1 MLEQV
6 RVYNDAKSR
15 VPAVIANVVQ
25 LAELPSVTVKVVLIV
40 SGPNDALLNVYV
52 TLACGVGVNVGY
64 APAADNVKLL
74 TMFRFVVPGL
84 NDVDPKFRFLY
95 QPPVA
100 SVPTL
105 APVVNVRLT
114 AFVVDPPVA
123 PNWNVL
129 VLPISAT
136 VNPPG
141 PVYENPVTVV
151 MPNTTVADVVCV
163 RLMFPAVVLPKAIER
178 VLVLLEVNIPV
189 DRITLSAKVNVP
201 AVKVYV
207 PVAVSE

>member
-6 RVYNDAKSR
+6 RVYDDAKSR

-25 LAELPSVTVKVVLIV
+25 LAELPSVTVKVVLMV

-52 TLACGVGVNVGY
+52 TLACGVGVNVRY
-64 APAADNVKLL
+64 APADDNVKLL
-74 TMFRFVVPGL
+74 TMFRVVVPGL

-95 QPPVA
+95 HPAVVN
-100 SVPTL
+100 VPTL
-105 APVVNVRLT
+105 APVVNVRLI
-114 AFVVDPPVA
+114 AFEVVPPVV
-123 PNWNVL
+123 PYVNVL
-129 VLPISAT
+129 VLPMSAT

-141 PVYENPVTVV
+141 PVYENPVTVA
-151 MPNTTVADVVCV
+151 MLSTTVAAVVWV
-163 RLMFPAVVLPKAIER
+163 RLMFPAVVVPKPIER
-178 VLVLLEVNIPV
+178 VLVLFELNIPV